1 MRLRRADPG
10 RPGYGRRRRGRGFR
24 YVDESGR
31 AITDASDLQ
40 RIRDLAIPPAWKD
53 VWISPDPRGHIQ
65 ATGVDAAGR
74 KQYVYH
80 PQWRVKRDEA
90 KFDHVLEVARRL
102 PALREQVDADLTGKG
117 LGRERV
123 LAAVASLLDMGMFR
137 VGGDAYATGD
147 DPTYGVSTL
156 RPEHVRGAR
165 GCMVVEF
172 PAKGGV
178 ELSRQVTDAH
188 VCGVLRELRRRRREQ
203 ERLFGYWDGR
213 RWREVRADEINEYLR
228 DVSGTDMSAKD
239 FRTWHGTVTA
249 AIELAAAGPQH
260 SASGRKRVV
269 AGVMRSVAELLG
281 NTPTVAR
288 ASYVDPR
295 VVDLYLDGTVVPVG
309 EDASRDKIEKAV
321 LDLLE
326 DA

>member
-1 MRLRRADPG
+1 VRLRRADPA
-10 RPGYGRRRRGRGFR
+10 RPGYGRRRRGRGFG
-24 YVDESGR
+24 YVDESGKP
-31 AITDASDLQ
+31 ITEASELQ
-40 RIRDLAIPPAWKD
+40 RIRDLVIPPAWKD

-74 KQYVYH
+74 KQYLYH

-90 KFDHVLEVARRL
+90 KFDHVLDVARRL
-102 PALREQVDADLTGKG
+102 PALRRQLDADLTVKG

-137 VGGDAYATGD
+137 VGGDSYATGD

-156 RPEHVRGAR
+156 RPGHVRGSR
-165 GCMVVEF
+165 GCMVLEF

-178 ELSRQVTDAH
+178 DQVRRVTDAH

-213 RWREVRADEINEYLR
+213 RWHDVHADEINDYLR
-228 DVSGTDMSAKD
+228 DVSGIDMSAKD

-249 AIELAAAGPQH
+249 AIELAAAGPRA
-260 SASGRKRVV
+260 SATGRKRIV
-269 AGVMRSVAELLG
+269 ASVMREVAELLG

-295 VVDLYLDGTVVPVG
+295 LVDLYHDGTMVPVG
-309 EDASRDKIEKAV
+309 RDMSREKIEKAV
-321 LDLLE
+321 LELLE

>member
-1 MRLRRADPG
+1 LRRADPSG
-10 RPGYGRRRRGRGFR
+10 PGYGRRRRGRGFG
-24 YVDESGR
+24 YVDESGSP
-31 AITDASDLQ
+31 ITDVSELR
-40 RIRDLAIPPAWKD
+40 RIRDLVIPPAWKD

-74 KQYVYH
+74 KQYLYH

-90 KFDHVLEVARRL
+90 KFDHVLDVARRL
-102 PALREQVDADLTGKG
+102 PALRKRVDADLAGKG

-137 VGGDAYATGD
+137 VGGDTYATGD

-156 RPEHVRGAR
+156 RPEHVRGSR
-165 GCMVVEF
+165 GCVVLEF

-178 ELSRQVTDAH
+178 ELTRQVTDAH

-203 ERLFGYWDGR
+203 ERLFAYRDGG
-213 RWREVRADEINEYLR
+213 RWRDVRADEVNEYLR

-249 AIELAAAGPQH
+249 AIELAAAGPQR
-260 SASGRKRVV
+260 SATGRRRVV
-269 AGVMRSVAELLG
+269 AGVMRAVAELLG

-288 ASYVDPR
+288 TSYVDPR
-295 VVDLYLDGTVVPVG
+295 VVDLYRDGTVVPVG
-309 EDASRDKIEKAV
+309 NDASRDQVEKAV
-321 LDLLE
+321 LDLLG